1 MSTHANDTT
10 REHAGSPRYHNNNTS
25 GGATRTP
32 DTIMYGYLSTYQTV
46 IDAMSANIALLD
58 AVGVIRL
65 VNRNWR
71 RFSDANGGKPGEYGI
86 GCNYLNLGTES
97 PCDPSNSIQRT
108 VAEEQR
114 NLAQAVAGIREVLT
128 GQSERFEMSYP
139 CHSPQEERWFLL
151 TVTPFPGDAPLKVV
165 VAHENITQL
174 VKSERELLA
183 NSQRLIATFKDTVEA
198 ISLAIEMKDPYTAG
212 HQRQVADLAVSIGQ
226 GMGLSDDE
234 LFGLA
239 LGASIHDIGK
249 ISAPG
254 EILNRPGKLTAP
266 EFMIIQSHAEAGHD
280 ILKNIGFP
288 WPIAD
293 MVWQH
298 HERWDGS
305 GYPQKLKGEDICLGA
320 RIIAVAD
327 TFDAITSHR
336 PYRPGRSPAVAIE
349 EIQRGKGTAF
359 DPQIVDAALPLLLA
373 KTAQSP

>member
-1 MSTHANDTT
+1 MLQT
-10 REHAGSPRYHNNNTS
+10 
-25 GGATRTP
+25 
-32 DTIMYGYLSTYQTV
+32 LSSYQTV

-58 AVGVIRL
+58 VEGVIRM

-71 RFSDANGGKPGEYGI
+71 KFSDANGGTPGEYGI
-86 GCNYLNLGTES
+86 GHNYLHLDKASSCEPPGNKLAAA
-97 PCDPSNSIQRT
+97 P
-108 VAEEQR
+108 EER
-114 NLAQAVAGIREVLT
+114 KNLAQAVSGIREVMAGHT
-128 GQSERFEMSYP
+128 NRFEMSYP

-151 TVTPFPGDAPLKVV
+151 TVTPFDGDSPFSVV

-174 VKSERELLA
+174 VKSEKQALLH
-183 NSQRLIATFKDTVEA
+183 SQRLIATFKDTVEA

-212 HQRQVADLAVSIGQ
+212 HQRQVADLAVGIGEAL
-226 GMGLSDDE
+226 GLDRDQ

-254 EILNRPGKLTAP
+254 EILNRPGKLTSP
-266 EFMIIQSHAEAGHD
+266 EFMIIQAHADAGHD

-305 GYPQKLKGEDICLGA
+305 GYPRKLGGEDICLGA

-336 PYRPGRSPAVAIE
+336 PYRPGRSVSLAVE
-349 EIQRGKGTAF
+349 EIQRGRGTAF
-359 DPQIVDAALPLLLA
+359 DPQVVDAALPLLRARVLSA
-373 KTAQSP
+373 S

>member
-1 MSTHANDTT
+1 MY
-10 REHAGSPRYHNNNTS
+10 EHF
-25 GGATRTP
+25 
-32 DTIMYGYLSTYQTV
+32 STYQTV

-58 AVGVIRL
+58 AAGVICL

-86 GCNYLNLGTES
+86 GFNYLDLGKPS
-97 PCDPSNSIQRT
+97 PCDSCDSTQLT
-108 VAEEQR
+108 VVEEHR

-128 GQSERFEMSYP
+128 GQSDRFEMSYP

-151 TVTPFPGDAPLKVV
+151 TVTPFPEESSLRAVV
-165 VAHENITQL
+165 SHENITRL
-174 VKSERELLA
+174 VKSERRLVA

-212 HQRQVADLAVSIGQ
+212 HQRQVADLAVRIGRAL
-226 GMGLSDDE
+226 GLSDDD

-254 EILNRPGKLTAP
+254 EILNKPGKLSAP
-266 EFMIIQSHAEAGHD
+266 EFMIIQAHAEAGHD

-305 GYPQKLKGEDICLGA
+305 GYPKGLKGEDICLGA

-336 PYRPGRSPAVAIE
+336 PYRPGRSPSVAIQE
-349 EIQRGKGTAF
+349 LQRGRGATF
-359 DPQIVDAALPLLLA
+359 DPKVIDAAIPLL
-373 KTAQSP
+373 TASTASVS